1 MLIRPAPTTQHGDGR
16 PRATS
21 EQAVRSPGYIHPVQR
36 ERLGDLGPARVDR
49 ALELLAELVA
59 MPTESRTSNREL
71 IEWVADHLR
80 TFGAAVAIIDG
91 DPGRANLL
99 ATAGPDGPGGLLLSG
114 HTDVVA
120 AGDGWATPA
129 YALTEVDLDAGRSV
143 AGRGTADMKG
153 FIACVLATIEVIDAS
168 ALVRPVHIALSYDE
182 EVGCVGVR
190 SLLDQ
195 LADGERHRTVRPDLV
210 MIGEPTLMR
219 PRHAH
224 LGKVA
229 YRLAF
234 TAQAAHSSLSP
245 FLPSAIGATSRV
257 IAALESVAR
266 PHRATAIRDA
276 SGEPSADVSV
286 NVGTIHGGTALNV
299 LAKRCEMTF
308 ELRHT
313 TAFDP
318 DGLLA
323 PVWAAVDEER
333 LALVDVGGGIVIE
346 EITRYPALMTD
357 RSAAVVAV
365 VERLAD
371 RGQSVPV
378 GFGTEGGLFA
388 AAIDA
393 PVVICGPGDIGV
405 AHRPDEHVSIEQLQ
419 ACLTFLP
426 RLIDAL
432 CR

>member
-1 MLIRPAPTTQHGDGR
+1 M
-16 PRATS
+16 
-21 EQAVRSPGYIHPVQR
+21 QR
-36 ERLGDLGPARVDR
+36 EPLGETGPAGVDR
-49 ALELLAELVA
+49 VLELLAHLVA
-59 MPTESRTSNREL
+59 LPTESRTSNREL
-71 IEWVADHLR
+71 IEWTADHLR
-80 TFGAAVAIIDG
+80 TFGAEVSIIDG

-99 ATAGPDGPGGLLLSG
+99 ATVGPVGSGGVLLSG

-120 AGDGWATPA
+120 AGEGWATPA
-129 YALTEVDLDAGRSV
+129 YEMTRVELTAGPGV

-153 FIACVLATIEVIDAS
+153 FIACVLATIEVFDGSTLA
-168 ALVRPVHIALSYDE
+168 RPVHLALSYDE

-195 LADGERHRTVRPDLV
+195 LADGASHGAVRPDLV
-210 MIGEPTLMR
+210 MIGEPTMMR

-229 YRLAF
+229 YRLDFQAS
-234 TAQAAHSSLSP
+234 AAHSSLSP
-245 FLPSAIGATSRV
+245 FLPGAIGSAARI
-257 IAALESVAR
+257 IAALEAVAE
-266 PHRATAIRDA
+266 PHRSTATRDA

-299 LAKRCEMTF
+299 LADRCEITF

-318 DGLLA
+318 DRLLE
-323 PVWAAVDEER
+323 PVWAAVER
-333 LALVDVGGGIVIE
+333 ERVTLGDVGGGVEIE

-357 RSAAVVAV
+357 RTADVVAV

-388 AAIDA
+388 AAVPA

-419 ACLTFLP
+419 ACLAFLP